1 MTAPGGAGRRA
12 APGRPS
18 RENGTVAPRSDPS
31 APASSPVVLVRG
43 DDDVLVR
50 DTVRRLVEERVGDQ
64 DRSLML
70 AEFTGEDYPLAELVD
85 SVQTPPF
92 LTARRVVVGWGL
104 HRFKTAD
111 LGPLRA
117 YLADPLDTTDL
128 VLVHQEGRIP
138 KALTDA
144 VAAAGG
150 QVVVAGPQS
159 GRTGK
164 RDWIDEQLARSS
176 VRLDVRAKALI
187 ETHLGED
194 LARLLSLLHT
204 VEAVYG
210 ADALLGVGELEPFLG
225 EAGSVPPWELT
236 EVIDKGD
243 IPESV
248 RRVRRLL
255 GGGQR
260 HPLQVMVT
268 LTSHVERMLA
278 LHGSGARSEKDA
290 AALLGLK
297 GSTFPARKALD
308 QARKLGPVKLSRAVD
323 LLADADLALRGNS
336 AWEPALVMEVLV
348 ARLAALAR

>member
-1 MTAPGGAGRRA
+1 MA
-12 APGRPS
+12 S
-18 RENGTVAPRSDPS
+18 GTKRSAIASPVPPS
-31 APASSPVVLVRG
+31 APVVLVRG

-70 AEFTGEDYPLAELVD
+70 AEFAGEDYPLAELVD
-85 SVQTPPF
+85 SAQTPPF

-117 YLADPLDTTDL
+117 YLADPLDSTDL
-128 VLVHQEGRIP
+128 VLVFQEGRIP

-150 QVVVAGPQS
+150 QVVTTGPQT
-159 GRTGK
+159 GRGGK

-176 VRLDVRAKALI
+176 VRLDARAKTLI

-204 VEAVYG
+204 LETAYG
-210 ADALLGVGELEPFLG
+210 GDALLGVAELEPFLG

-236 EVIDKGD
+236 DVIDKGD
-243 IPESV
+243 IAEAV

-278 LHGSGARSEKDA
+278 LHGSGARSEKEA
-290 AALLGLK
+290 AVLLGLK

-308 QARKLGPVKLSRAVD
+308 QGRKLGPAKLSRAVD